1 LFQEVLVSPS
11 GIEHGLD
18 EVLIIV
24 EGVHGEIPPVQ
35 TAGQPVYI
43 APPPPD
49 ADTIRQAA
57 AAQAGSAPTEAD
69 KVRAV
74 YQAAGEAQG
83 HVYGQGYKP
92 PDLLKLP
99 APGSTTT
106 PAAAAAP
113 GGAAGANVPPTSPSP
128 AAQPAATPAAGP
140 ATAPATPT
148 APKTVPNPR
157 LANQAAG
164 AQSGTSGH

>member
-1 LFQEVLVSPS
+1 
-11 GIEHGLD
+11 
-18 EVLIIV
+18 
-24 EGVHGEIPPVQ
+24 VQ
-35 TAGQPVYI
+35 TAAQPVYI
-43 APPPPD
+43 AQPPPD
-49 ADTIRQAA
+49 ADTVRQAA

-69 KVRAV
+69 KLRAV

-99 APGSTTT
+99 ASGSTTT
-106 PAAAAAP
+106 PASAVAAP
-113 GGAAGANVPPTSPSP
+113 AGTTGAKVPPTSPSP
-128 AAQPAATPAAGP
+128 APPPAAAP
-140 ATAPATPT
+140 ATAPAAAT
-148 APKTVPNPR
+148 APKTVPNQR